1 MWRNFVVIS
10 IKNIYYLFSYK
21 DTRLKVISTNKR
33 ILRNVNQ
40 INLVNIQCGHFGAY
54 GFGISPPGSAQ
65 PPLTFF
71 FQMEEYAK

>member
-40 INLVNIQCGHFGAY
+40 INLVKPFNVTIN
-54 GFGISPPGSAQ
+54 
-65 PPLTFF
+65 LFF
-71 FQMEEYAK
+71 